1 MSTLKVET
9 IQSTAANTPPLL
21 QDSAGTQIGTL
32 CRAWVNLNGS
42 GTVAIRSAFNV
53 SSITDGGVGIYTLNF
68 TNSMPSVNYAVN
80 GTTLASTSNS
90 LPVRVAVKQ
99 TGLATSS
106 CLIRICSGN
115 QDEVNTVGAYADL
128 DSIYITIFA

>member
-53 SSITDGGVGIYTLNF
+53 SSITDGGIGTYTLNF
-68 TNSMPSVNYAVN
+68 TNSMPNANYAVT
-80 GTTLASTSNS
+80 GTTHAGTNNS
-90 LPVRVAVKQ
+90 LPIRVTAIQ
-99 TGLATSS
+99 TGLATTS
-106 CLIRICSGN
+106 CRVKVCSGN
-115 QDEVNTVGAYADL
+115 QDEVGTTGVL
-128 DSIYITIFA
+128 TDSDSVYVVIFA